1 LAPLRS
7 FLFCL
12 VTNIFLMVPHLVE
25 AKKEVTSELPDI
37 QSSTCIVPNGKP
49 NAPLSGI
56 YLHGWFDS
64 TNTASGF
71 YVDLERSNRA
81 QLQKLSDEL
90 GIRIAVPVAKETRTI
105 RSKSG
110 VSRTVRTWNPSQAA
124 GSAAKKLKAIEA
136 ESEKA
141 CGATLAKPRSLI
153 GFSDGGYLARELAL
167 QCATKTDSYS
177 KVLMIGAAPRFAT
190 TPKEQNCA
198 DFLAVR
204 GEADSSTSPCV
215 QRNNSGV
222 CLQRGSFRKKAQAMM
237 KSFGGNGALLPN
249 YSGGHVLP
257 PLEVLKSIFPQE
269 SPPTKAQ
276 EPEKAQ

>member
-1 LAPLRS
+1 
-7 FLFCL
+7 
-12 VTNIFLMVPHLVE
+12 MVPHLE
-25 AKKEVTSELPDI
+25 AKKEVTGELIDI
-37 QSSTCIVPNGKP
+37 QNSTCIVPKGKP

-64 TNTASGF
+64 SNTAKGF
-71 YVDLERSNRA
+71 YVDLERSNRE

-90 GIRIAVPVAKETRTI
+90 GIRIAVPVAQEVRSI

-110 VSRTVRTWNPSQAA
+110 VSRRVRTWNPSQAA

-167 QCATKTDSYS
+167 QCAAKKDTYS
-177 KVLMIGAAPRFAT
+177 KVLMIGAAPRNTLA
-190 TPKEQNCA
+190 PKDKNCS
-198 DFLAVR
+198 DFQAIR
-204 GEADSSTSPCV
+204 GEADTSTNPCV
-215 QRNNSGV
+215 KRNKSG
-222 CLQRGSFRKKAQAMM
+222 CIERGSFQKTGQAMM
-237 KSFGGNGALLPN
+237 KSFGENGAVLPN

-257 PLEVLKSIFPQE
+257 PLEVLKSVFPKTEPRAQMQPPEATQE
-269 SPPTKAQ
+269 
-276 EPEKAQ
+276 